1 MTDSSPQ
8 EQTSPAK
15 PQRSSNGCVGSLFS
29 MLILLG
35 LMAVGATGLLTFL
48 PNGQPA
54 QTLIIARGSS
64 VQEIAAQFT
73 NANLAAHPLLFR
85 AAARL
90 LAGNHLQA
98 GEYEFTPEQSLAD
111 MLAML
116 HDGRSVIRRQIII
129 EGLTSQTIVDELNAN
144 PALTG
149 TVETIPPEG
158 SLLPETY
165 HYSYGDKRSDLI
177 TRMTKAATDLMQAEW
192 DKRDPGLPIT
202 TPQQAII
209 MASLIEKETG
219 KKPEERAR
227 VAGVFYNRMR
237 VGMRMQSD
245 PTVIYAMAGGK
256 GEIGRDLTRDDLG
269 FASPYNTYFS
279 DGLPPGPICN
289 PGRAAI
295 LAALHPEAHDYL
307 YFVADGTGGHAF
319 AKDLAEH
326 NRNAARWYDLRRP

>member
-1 MTDSSPQ
+1 
-8 EQTSPAK
+8 
-15 PQRSSNGCVGSLFS
+15 
-29 MLILLG
+29 MLIILG
-35 LMAVGATGLLTFL
+35 LMAVGAAGLLTFL
-48 PNGQPA
+48 PNAQPG

-64 VQEIAAQFT
+64 VQEIAEQFHA
-73 NANLAAHPLLFR
+73 ANLVAHPLLFR

-90 LAGNHLQA
+90 LADNHLQA
-98 GEYEFTPEQSLAD
+98 GEYAFTPEQSLAD

-116 HDGRSVIRRQIII
+116 HYGRSVIRRQIVI

-149 TVETIPPEG
+149 SVDTIPPEG

-165 HYSYGDKRSDLI
+165 HYSFGDKRSDLI
-177 TRMTKAATDLMQAEW
+177 ARMTKAATELIQAEW
-192 DKRDPGLPIT
+192 DRRDPNLPIT
-202 TPQQAII
+202 TPQQAIV

-219 KKPEERAR
+219 KKPEERTR

-237 VGMRMQSD
+237 VGMLMQSD
-245 PTVIYAMAGGK
+245 PTVIYTMAGGK

-289 PGRAAI
+289 PGLAAI
-295 LAALHPEAHDYL
+295 MAALHPEAHDYL

-326 NRNAARWYDLRRP
+326 NRNVARWYDLRRP